1 MNLKGW
7 SEYETNEV
15 LTKFS
20 VYRLL
25 VVSAKPRPIKKLVNS
40 TGKNSKSS
48 LPGNLPQNFE
58 QTRVIKLPNSFFV

>member
-58 QTRVIKLPNSFFV
+58 QTRVIKLFVYC